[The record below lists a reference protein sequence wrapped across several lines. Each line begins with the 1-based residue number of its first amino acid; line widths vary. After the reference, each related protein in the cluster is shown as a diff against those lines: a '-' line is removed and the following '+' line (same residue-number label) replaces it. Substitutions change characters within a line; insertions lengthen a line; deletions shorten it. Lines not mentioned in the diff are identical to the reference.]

1 MKQKNFENPVVIRH
15 PDQWSKPII
24 LSSPHSGNQ
33 YPPEFVEQSPLG
45 LKSLR
50 QSEDFKVDELF
61 GAAPDLG
68 IPLLKA
74 VFPRAYCDP
83 NREAYELDP
92 TMFDAPLPDYVA
104 TVSSRIS
111 AGIGTVPKLVSA
123 GNVIHNGPISFA
135 EAEKRITGCYFPYH
149 TALRDLIDTAVDRFN
164 RVLVLDCH
172 SMPSARSSAPFAD
185 FVLGDRY
192 GRSCPPAI
200 TRFVAE
206 KLTSRGYSVAFN
218 TPYAGGYITRKYY
231 QPGRNIHTL
240 QIEIS
245 RHLYMD
251 QNDIQPVRNMA
262 LLTRQLTELLTEI
275 SGHDL
280 LQDPTPDRNNQYIQ
294 AAE

>member
-1 MKQKNFENPVVIRH
+1 MKQKSFENPVVIRSPNH
-15 PDQWSKPII
+15 WSKPII
-24 LSSPHSGNQ
+24 LSSPHSGDQ
-33 YPPEFVEQSPLG
+33 YPSEFVKQSPLD
-45 LKSLR
+45 LTSLR

-61 GAAPDLG
+61 GSAPDLG

-74 VFPRAYCDP
+74 NFPRAYCDP
-83 NREAYELDP
+83 NRESYELDP

-104 TVSSRIS
+104 TISSRIS
-111 AGIGTVPKLVSA
+111 AGIGTIPKLVSA
-123 GNVIHNGPISFA
+123 GNFIHRGPISFA
-135 EAEKRITGCYFPYH
+135 EAERRITDCYFPYH
-149 TALRDLIDTAVDRFN
+149 TALRELIDRAVNRFN
-164 RVLVLDCH
+164 QVLVLDCH
-172 SMPSARSSAPFAD
+172 SMPSTSSPAPLAD

-192 GRSCPPAI
+192 GRSCPPVM
-200 TRFVAE
+200 TRFIAE
-206 KLTSRGYSVAFN
+206 KLMTKGYSVAFN

-251 QNDIQPVRNMA
+251 ENNIRPVRNMA
-262 LLTRQLTELLTEI
+262 VLTEQLTELLTEI

-280 LQDPTPDRNNQYIQ
+280 LQNPAPDGSGQHIQ